1 MDLKP
6 LLQNKW
12 LLVLAVI
19 GVVCILVGSFWK
31 PAESVRT
38 NSVQAASA
46 ASSQVPGQNGAQAAS
61 TTDPNDPTFLYE
73 SLYDKKLADMLRQIQ
88 GVNDVSVMVKL
99 DTSTSLKVAT
109 NTKETKQNQGGN
121 GSSTS
126 TTTTVDESVF
136 TQRLS
141 DGSSTPFVVE
151 SAAPKVRGVLVVVDA
166 EDFFVA
172 KSEIIDAIKNVLDV
186 PAYKISVEPKKS

>member
-1 MDLKP
+1 VDLKP

-19 GVVCILVGSFWK
+19 GIACLLVGSFWK
-31 PAESVRT
+31 PAETARPS
-38 NSVQAASA
+38 SAQPASA
-46 ASSQVPGQNGAQAAS
+46 ASGAPVQSPVQSA
-61 TTDPNDPTFLYE
+61 TTPDSSDPTILYE
-73 SLYDKKLADMLRQIQ
+73 AVYDKKLADMLRQIQ

-99 DTSTSLKVAT
+99 DTSASLKVAT
-109 NTKETKQNQGGN
+109 NTKETRQNQGGN
-121 GSSTS
+121 GNSSS
-126 TTTTVDESVF
+126 STTTVDESVF

-151 SAAPKVRGVLVVVDA
+151 SSAPKVRGVLVVVDA

-172 KSEIIDAIKNVLDV
+172 KAEIIDAIKNVLDV

>member
-1 MDLKP
+1 VDLKP

-19 GVVCILVGSFWK
+19 GIACLLIGSFWK
-31 PAESVRT
+31 PADSGRPT
-38 NSVQAASA
+38 AAQPASA
-46 ASSQVPGQNGAQAAS
+46 VSSGASGQTAVQSAATQDS
-61 TTDPNDPTFLYE
+61 TDPTILYE
-73 SLYDKKLADMLRQIQ
+73 AVYDKKLADMLRQIQ

-99 DTSTSLKVAT
+99 DTSASLKVAT
-109 NTKETKQNQGGN
+109 NTKETRQNQGGN
-121 GSSTS
+121 GANAS

-151 SAAPKVRGVLVVVDA
+151 SSAPKVRGVLVVVDA
-166 EDFFVA
+166 QDFFVA
-172 KSEIIDAIKNVLDV
+172 KSEIIEAIKNVLDV

>member
-1 MDLKP
+1 VDLKP

-19 GVVCILVGSFWK
+19 GIVCLLVGSFWK
-31 PAESVRT
+31 PAETTRPTSA
-38 NSVQAASA
+38 QPASA
-46 ASSQVPGQNGAQAAS
+46 VSSGAPGQGAVQSAS
-61 TTDPNDPTFLYE
+61 TSDSSDPTILYE
-73 SLYDKKLADMLRQIQ
+73 AVYDKKLEDMLRQIQ

-99 DTSTSLKVAT
+99 DTSASLKVAT
-109 NTKETKQNQGGN
+109 NTKETRQNQGGN
-121 GSSTS
+121 GASTS

-136 TQRLS
+136 TQRLA
-141 DGSSTPFVVE
+141 DGSSTPFVVQ
-151 SAAPKVRGVLVVVDA
+151 STAPTVRGVLVVVDA